1 MSSRGRFPVPS
12 NVSSSSPPTVVV
24 VLATVLAVG
33 AWAAPD
39 GDASEPERVFR
50 DVLRSGEPGP
60 EMVVIPPGRFRM
72 GCDRGDRP
80 RCNRFDRVAQPAREV
95 RFQAAFAMSKYEVT
109 FEDYDRFLKAKGGGR
124 HDEALDMGW
133 GRGRRPV
140 IHVTRAHALG
150 YAAWLSAET
159 GARYRLPSEA
169 EWEYAARAG
178 TATRW
183 PWGDEHVAGRAN
195 CGECGSRWDGERTA
209 PAGSFP
215 PNAWGL
221 HDMAGNVY
229 EMLLDCWH
237 RNHKNLPADG
247 TARTEPARES
257 KPDENGRCQRHTVRG
272 GAWLAILRSTYSS
285 DRTFAG
291 ADQFGAVIGIRLVRE
306 LDASGPVETGGS
318 FTAGGS

>member
-1 MSSRGRFPVPS
+1 MPLSVVTGLA
-12 NVSSSSPPTVVV
+12 PPTRVVALAA
-24 VLATVLAVG
+24 VLSGG
-33 AWAAPD
+33 AWAAD
-39 GDASEPERVFR
+39 GNGVSEPGRVFR

-80 RCNRFDRVAQPAREV
+80 RCSRFARPAREV
-95 RFQAAFAMSKYEVT
+95 RFQSAFAMSKYEVT

-178 TATRW
+178 TTTRW

-195 CGECGSRWDGERTA
+195 CGECGSRWDSERTA

-221 HDMAGNVY
+221 HDMAGNVH

-257 KPDENGRCQRHTVRG
+257 EPDENGGCQRHAIRG
-272 GAWLAILRSTYSS
+272 GDWFAILRSTHSS

-291 ADQFGAVIGIRLVRE
+291 VDQFGAVIGIRLVRE
-306 LDASGPVETGGS
+306 LDASGPGAATGPLTTDPS
-318 FTAGGS
+318 DAGR